1 MQKFTVHTIES
12 APEKSKQTLRGMQ
25 QKFGFLPNILGSMA
39 ENPVLL
45 NGFAATFGSFH
56 GGSFDECERQ
66 GFLLTNAVTVKCPW
80 TVAAHSTFAIEDGV
94 SEGDVNAIRDG
105 KLPKNTKYAALS
117 GVTKALIENRGNSTE
132 ADIERFTSAGY
143 SKAQIFEVVLG
154 IGISMTTAT
163 TTNMAGP
170 PPRGYSQT
178 QNRARA
184 PTGGDRA
191 GSF

>member
-66 GFLLTNAVTVKCPW
+66 GLLLTNAGTVKCPW
-80 TVAAHSTFAIEDGV
+80 TAAAHSTFAIQDGG
-94 SEGDVNAIRDG
+94 SEGDRNAIREG
-105 KLPKNTKYAALS
+105 NLPEK
-117 GVTKALIENRGNSTE
+117 
-132 ADIERFTSAGY
+132 
-143 SKAQIFEVVLG
+143 
-154 IGISMTTAT
+154 
-163 TTNMAGP
+163 P
-170 PPRGYSQT
+170 
-178 QNRARA
+178 
-184 PTGGDRA
+184 
-191 GSF
+191 